1 MAEKSQKKTRASFS
15 TILDAIRQD
24 PEGVFGSY
32 ARMLSDLNAE
42 KLSQLKPVLA
52 ALDAKKK
59 AAFYR
64 GMDLCNS
71 ENFIYDFSP
80 IAMIGLDDP
89 EGEVRRAS
97 INILGLEDSREIGN
111 RMLELALYD
120 PYEAAQIAAI
130 RVLGEYMYEADI
142 ENAIPVPKKKLR
154 ETLAS
159 LLDSE
164 KKAVRRAAVVAYA
177 LSNDERV
184 RTIISGYLAGND
196 PEELNAALT
205 AVHLSMADDWNDSVL
220 ELLAHDDD
228 DVRCSAFR
236 TAGTLQL
243 KEALPELY
251 AVISDFDRVP
261 PHVLLA
267 AAEAVAE
274 IGYEDSLDVLET
286 LGEAA
291 VDLDHETAEAIDDC
305 IDTLNMTIN
314 MGPSFE
320 EEEWE
325 QQTSEEEKAELF
337 EKLADAKERCL
348 SILEEKIP
356 HDLEDDEPIDYE
368 DEEED
373 DECGCGEHHHHHHH
387 HGSEHHHHDNPL
399 EGMDL
404 SRFRILDDL
413 EAYETNA
420 ERDEDEEE
428 LWEEFENMA
437 EEDLDAD
444 SLQDFIEKLEKKRKK
459 K

>member
-1 MAEKSQKKTRASFS
+1 MADKSQKKNRASFS
-15 TILDAIRQD
+15 TVLEAVRQD

-32 ARMLSDLNAE
+32 ARALSDLNEE
-42 KLSQLKPVLA
+42 KLTQLKAVLST
-52 ALDAKKK
+52 LDAKKR
-59 AAFYR
+59 AAFFCA
-64 GMDLCNS
+64 MDVCNS
-71 ENFIYDFSP
+71 ENYIYDFSP
-80 IAMIGLDDP
+80 IAMIGIEDED
-89 EGEVRRAS
+89 GEVRRAS
-97 INILGLEDSREIGN
+97 VDILGLEDSREIGS
-111 RMLELALYD
+111 RMLQIAQED

-142 ENAIPVPKKKLR
+142 ENAIPVSKKKLR

-159 LLDSE
+159 LLDNG

-205 AVHLSMADDWNDSVL
+205 AVHLSMSEEWNDSVL
-220 ELLAHDDD
+220 ELLSHDDD

-251 AVISDFDRVP
+251 EVIADFDRVP

-274 IGYEDSLDVLET
+274 IGYEDSLDILET

-291 VDLDHETAEAIDDC
+291 VDLDHEVAEAIDDC

-325 QQTSEEEKAELF
+325 QQVSDEEKAELY

-348 SILEEKIP
+348 AVLEEKIP
-356 HDLEDDEPIDYE
+356 QDLEDDEPIDLE
-368 DEEED
+368 EEEED
-373 DECGCGEHHHHHHH
+373 ECECGEHHHHHHEH
-387 HGSEHHHHDNPL
+387 EHHHHHDNPL

-413 EAYETNA
+413 EAYEA
-420 ERDEDEEE
+420 DADRDEDEEE
-428 LWEEFENMA
+428 LWADFEAMA

-444 SLQDFIEKLEKKRKK
+444 SLQDFIDKLEKKKK
-459 K
+459 KK

>member
-1 MAEKSQKKTRASFS
+1 MADKSLKKTRAGFG
-15 TILDAIRQD
+15 TVLDAIRQD

-32 ARMLSDLNAE
+32 ARMLSDLTAE
-42 KLSQLKPVLA
+42 KTAQLKPVLA
-52 ALDAKKK
+52 ALDRKKK
-59 AAFYR
+59 AAFFR
-64 GMDLCNS
+64 CMDVCNS

-89 EGEVRRAS
+89 DGEVRRAS
-97 INILGLEDSREIGN
+97 INILGLEDSREIGS
-111 RMLELALYD
+111 RMLDLALND
-120 PYEAAQIAAI
+120 PYEEAQIAAI

-142 ENAIPVPKKKLR
+142 ENAIPVSKKKLR
-154 ETLAS
+154 ETLAA

-205 AVHLSMADDWNDSVL
+205 AVHLSMSEEWNDSVL
-220 ELLAHDDD
+220 ELISHDDD

-251 AVISDFDRVP
+251 EVIADFDRVP

-291 VDLDHETAEAIDDC
+291 VDLDHEIAEAIDDC

-348 SILEEKIP
+348 AILEEKIP
-356 HDLEDDEPIDYE
+356 QDLEDDEPIDPE
-368 DEEED
+368 DEDD
-373 DECGCGEHHHHHHH
+373 DEECECGEHHHHHHDH
-387 HGSEHHHHDNPL
+387 EHHHHDNPL

-413 EAYETNA
+413 EAYEA
-420 ERDEDEEE
+420 GADLDEDEEE
-428 LWEEFENMA
+428 LWADFEAMA

-444 SLQDFIEKLEKKRKK
+444 SLQDFINKLEKKRKK

>member
-15 TILDAIRQD
+15 MVLDAIRND
-24 PEGVFGSY
+24 PEGAFGSY
-32 ARMLSDLNAE
+32 TRMLSDLKEE
-42 KLSQLKPVLA
+42 KLAQLKPVLA
-52 ALDAKKK
+52 ALDERKR
-59 AAFYR
+59 AAFFR
-64 GMDLCNS
+64 CMDVCSS

-80 IAMIGLDDP
+80 IAMIGVEDP

-111 RMLELALYD
+111 RMLELAQND
-120 PYEAAQIAAI
+120 PYEPAQIAAI

-142 ENAIPVPKKKLR
+142 ENAIPVSKKKLR
-154 ETLAS
+154 ETLSA

-205 AVHLSMADDWNDSVL
+205 AVHLSMSEDWNDSVL
-220 ELLAHDDD
+220 ELLSHDDD

-251 AVISDFDRVP
+251 AVIADFDRVP

-274 IGYEDSLDVLET
+274 IGYEDSLDILET

-337 EKLADAKERCL
+337 EKIADARERCL

-356 HDLEDDEPIDYE
+356 HDLEDDEPIELE
-368 DEEED
+368 DEE
-373 DECGCGEHHHHHHH
+373 DECECGEHHHHHHH
-387 HGSEHHHHDNPL
+387 HDHEHHHHDNPL
-399 EGMDL
+399 EGLDL

-413 EAYETNA
+413 EAYESNA
-420 ERDEDEEE
+420 ERDEDDEE

-444 SLQDFIEKLEKKRKK
+444 SLRDFINKLEKKRRK
-459 K
+459 